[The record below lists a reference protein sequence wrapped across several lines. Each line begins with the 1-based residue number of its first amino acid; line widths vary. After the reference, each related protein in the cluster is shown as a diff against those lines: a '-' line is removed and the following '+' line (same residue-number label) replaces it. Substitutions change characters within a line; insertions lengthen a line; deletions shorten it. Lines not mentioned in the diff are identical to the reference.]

1 MAVGQEGMS
10 WPTVTL
16 VGCGSQCLSL
26 GTDMDPRWAACSART
41 TLMLRSGGPVMD
53 GSGPDGVEAG
63 GSGTDGLRIRKPARM
78 TTGGHG
84 SITVTMVGARLP
96 VYFRTCGAV

>member
-1 MAVGQEGMS
+1 
-10 WPTVTL
+10 
-16 VGCGSQCLSL
+16 
-26 GTDMDPRWAACSART
+26 
-41 TLMLRSGGPVMD
+41 MD

-63 GSGTDGLRIRKPARM
+63 GSGSDGLRIRKPARM